1 MRKLHASES
10 KSVANVSFQETSV
23 TAFPEEVVS
32 LPASNSAL
40 LGYSS
45 FTGIAPQISGVYYLH
60 FSGSPLNV
68 L

>member
-1 MRKLHASES
+1 
-10 KSVANVSFQETSV
+10 VSFQETGV
-23 TAFPEEVVS
+23 TAFPEEVTS
-32 LPASNSAL
+32 LPVSNSTI